1 MSLQL
6 EGISKVVGK
15 ETWIDDISLE
25 LAPGSFNV
33 LLGLTLAGKTTLM
46 RLMAGLDRPDRGR
59 ILQNGRD
66 VTDVPVRKRNVAMVY
81 QQFINYPS
89 MTVYANIA
97 SPLRIAGLSKKE
109 IDRRVR
115 EEAERL
121 HIAHLLDRLP
131 GELSGGQQQ
140 RTAMARALVRDADLL
155 LLDEPLVN
163 LDYKLRE
170 ELRAEMRE
178 IFARRR
184 SVVVY
189 ATTDPTEALALGGRT
204 AVLQA
209 GRLIQYGP
217 TLEVYHRPAT
227 EHVGYVFGE
236 PPMNIVPGRLE
247 GDILLGGT
255 TRLPAPAHF
264 RQLPAGSYRFGI
276 RPNHLSITRRSS
288 AELAVPAEVVVP
300 EVNGSETYIHVR
312 HHGVDWVI
320 EQTGVHLLPI
330 GSEVAMYLDPDRLFA
345 FDTDGRLVAAPAP
358 LRAAVTSGGA

>member
-6 EGISKVVGK
+6 KEISRVVAGDLH
-15 ETWIDDISLE
+15 IDDVSLE

-46 RLMAGLDRPDRGR
+46 RLMAGLDKPTRGR
-59 ILQNGRD
+59 VLMNGRD

-89 MTVYANIA
+89 MTVYDNIA
-97 SPLRIAGLSKKE
+97 SPLRIARLPKKE

-115 EEAERL
+115 EEAARL
-121 HIAHLLDRLP
+121 HIEHLLERLP

-170 ELRAEMRE
+170 ELRAEMRA
-178 IFARRR
+178 IFASRRA
-184 SVVVY
+184 VVVY
-189 ATTDPTEALALGGRT
+189 ATTDPAEALTLGGRT
-204 AVLQA
+204 AILQE

-217 TLEVYHRPAT
+217 TLEVYHHPTT
-227 EHVGYVFGE
+227 EHVGYVFGD
-236 PPMNIVPGRLE
+236 PPMNMVPGKLD
-247 GDILLGGT
+247 GAIMLGAAT
-255 TRLPAPAHF
+255 QLPVPSHFRRLPAGP
-264 RQLPAGSYRFGI
+264 YRFGV
-276 RPNHLSITRRSS
+276 RPNHLSVFRRSPS
-288 AELAVPAEVVVP
+288 EIELRAQVTVP
-300 EVNGSETYIHVR
+300 EISGSETYLHVQ
-312 HHGVDWVI
+312 HHGVGAVI
-320 EQTGVHLLPI
+320 QQEGIHNVRI
-330 GSEVAMYLDPDRLFA
+330 GSEVTMYLDPERLFA

-358 LRAAVTSGGA
+358 LAAAGGEG